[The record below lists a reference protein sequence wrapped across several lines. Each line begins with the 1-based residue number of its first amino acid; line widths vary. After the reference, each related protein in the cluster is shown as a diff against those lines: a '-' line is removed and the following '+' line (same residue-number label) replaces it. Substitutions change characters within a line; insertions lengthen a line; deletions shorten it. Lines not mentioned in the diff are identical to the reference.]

1 MTDLLNKI
9 SSYNLFNN
17 LLPGILS
24 VVLIKHFVGYN
35 LEQEN
40 IFIGLFLYYFIGMTI
55 SRISSILIEPILKF
69 LKFVSFRNYKQ
80 FIEAS
85 KEDDKLDIFVET
97 NNMFR
102 VLFTMLFLTLV
113 TKIYYATENFW
124 NFSETTEKYI
134 LLALLCL
141 IYLFSYGKQTNFI
154 KKRIDHNTKKQ

>member
-17 LLPGILS
+17 LLPGILF

-40 IFIGLFLYYFIGMTI
+40 IFLGLFLYYFIGMTI
-55 SRISSILIEPILKF
+55 SRISSILMEPLLKF
-69 LKFVSFRNYKQ
+69 LKFVSFRNYEL

-85 KEDDKLDIFVET
+85 KKDDKLNILVET

-102 VLFTMLFLTLV
+102 VLFTMLFLALM
-113 TKIYYATENFW
+113 TKIYQATENFW

-134 LLALLCL
+134 LLALLCI
-141 IYLFSYGKQTNFI
+141 IYLFSYRKQTNFI
-154 KKRIDHNTKKQ
+154 KKRIDHNTNK

>member
-17 LLPGILS
+17 LLPGILF

-40 IFIGLFLYYFIGMTI
+40 IFIGLFLYYSIGMTI
-55 SRISSILIEPILKF
+55 SRISSILIEPLLKF
-69 LKFVSFRNYKQ
+69 LKFVSFRNYKL

-85 KEDDKLDIFVET
+85 KRDDKLDILVET

-102 VLFTMLFLTLV
+102 VLFTMLFLALM
-113 TKIYYATENFW
+113 TKIYHATENFW
-124 NFSETTEKYI
+124 NFSITTEKYI
-134 LLALLCL
+134 LLALLCI
-141 IYLFSYGKQTNFI
+141 IYLFSYRKQTSFI
-154 KKRIDHNTKKQ
+154 KKRIDHNTNK